1 MRKKRFYRIII
12 RVLLTILGAATGADA
27 QILLIAGPDG
37 REVEIRR
44 GGGFRLSL
52 PGRPPVYGGGVLDV
66 DGPRRE
72 LRLVD
77 DYSGLM
83 AHAEAVV
90 GDESGR
96 PGHGRVE
103 VYGPWPFGYVAFS
116 GPAWEVESPDEEGE
130 DEFGSPPDEG
140 ARPPRPGGG
149 P

>member
-1 MRKKRFYRIII
+1 MRKKRFFKIII
-12 RVLLTILGAATGADA
+12 RLLVTVLGAAAGADA
-27 QILLIAGPDG
+27 QTLIIIGPDG

-44 GGGFRLSL
+44 NGGFRLSL
-52 PGRPPVYGGGVLDV
+52 PGRPPAYGGGVLQA

-77 DYSGLM
+77 YYSGLM

-90 GDESGR
+90 GDGSGR
-96 PGHGRVE
+96 PGYGRVE
-103 VYGPWPFGYVAFS
+103 AYGPWPFGYVYFS
-116 GPAWEVESPDEEGE
+116 GPAWEVESPDEE
-130 DEFGSPPDEG
+130 DELKSPPDEG